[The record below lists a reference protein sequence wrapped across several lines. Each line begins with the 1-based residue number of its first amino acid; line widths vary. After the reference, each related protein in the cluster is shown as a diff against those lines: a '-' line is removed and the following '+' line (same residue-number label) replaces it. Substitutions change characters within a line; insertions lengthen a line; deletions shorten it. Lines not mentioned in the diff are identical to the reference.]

1 MTVCHAIRGFLR
13 AMPLIGFFCALL
25 APFPAHAV
33 PPKYILVANP
43 RIEILNNDIK
53 AFLNIDFD
61 NVTGLYEML
70 KDGAAV
76 DLVVGAKI
84 ERVRIFWTNAL
95 IMEEQFVSSLEHNP
109 LTREI
114 SLFMPGETNPLLDKN
129 LDRLLAATWNK
140 LELNLGPLSLL
151 DGNDKD
157 TEFRVTL
164 TLSLQHAKVPPW
176 LAKNFMFWSKN
187 VTETETV
194 KLYFRH

>member
-1 MTVCHAIRGFLR
+1 MTVCHAIRGIFRLI
-13 AMPLIGFFCALL
+13 PLLGLLCALL
-25 APFPAHAV
+25 APFPARAV
-33 PPKYILVANP
+33 PPRDIIVVNP
-43 RIEILNNDIK
+43 RIETANGDIRV
-53 AFLNIDFD
+53 FLSIDFD

-76 DLVVGAKI
+76 DLVINAKI
-84 ERVRIFWTNAL
+84 ERVRAFWTNVV
-95 IMEEQFVSSLEHNP
+95 IMEEEFVSSLEHNP

-140 LELNLGPLSLL
+140 LELNLGPLSML

-164 TLSLQHAKVPPW
+164 ALSLQHAKVPPW
-176 LAKNFMFWSKN
+176 LAKNFMFWSRN